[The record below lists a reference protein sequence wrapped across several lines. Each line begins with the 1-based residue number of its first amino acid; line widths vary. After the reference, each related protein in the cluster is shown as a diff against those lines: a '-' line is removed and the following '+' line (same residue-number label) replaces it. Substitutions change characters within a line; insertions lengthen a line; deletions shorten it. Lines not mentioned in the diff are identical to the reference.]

1 MHVISKRALR
11 DFYLIHD
18 RSKGP
23 ILAWHRLMERSDV
36 PDLNGLHRVFPSA
49 DYTAPFTIFNV
60 GGNRFRIVTAIHYN
74 RRKVYVRAVLTHAE
88 YDRWS
93 AAHREQY
100 R

>member
-11 DFYLIHD
+11 DFYSIHD
-18 RSKGP
+18 RAKGP
-23 ILAWHRLMERSDV
+23 LLAWHRLLECNDFS
-36 PDLNGLHRVFPSA
+36 DLNDLRGVFPSA
-49 DYTAPFTIFNV
+49 DYTAPFTVFNI

-93 AAHREQY
+93 AGHR
-100 R
+100 RRHT

>member
-11 DFYLIHD
+11 DFYSTHH

-23 ILAWHRLMERSDV
+23 LLAWHRLMECNEF
-36 PDLNGLHRVFPSA
+36 PDLNGLHSVFPSA
-49 DYTAPFTIFNV
+49 DYTAPFTVFNI

-93 AAHREQY
+93 ATRRSRHT
-100 R
+100 